1 MKTLHRVHPLAP
13 WLLALLLAPV
23 VVLAGRKPKEWTPD
37 IRPGDFV
44 ATVDN
49 RWFPLTPGRTYR
61 YENRSRGE
69 TLTIEVTT
77 RRKTVMGVS
86 TTVVLETGTED
97 GQLVEVSENWFAQD
111 RDGNVWYFG
120 EQTQDYVNGAPA
132 GTEGSWEAGVGGAV
146 PGIIMLAEPERG
158 DTYFQEHAP
167 GIAEDQA
174 SVLDL
179 SRSVS
184 TPHGSY
190 TDVLRTK
197 EWTALEPNSV
207 EHKYYAPGVGLVLE
221 EKGGERLELVAVE

>member
-1 MKTLHRVHPLAP
+1 
-13 WLLALLLAPV
+13 
-23 VVLAGRKPKEWTPD
+23 
-37 IRPGDFV
+37 
-44 ATVDN
+44 
-49 RWFPLTPGRTYR
+49 
-61 YENRSRGE
+61 
-69 TLTIEVTT
+69 
-77 RRKTVMGVS
+77 
-86 TTVVLETGTED
+86 
-97 GQLVEVSENWFAQD
+97 
-111 RDGNVWYFG
+111 
-120 EQTQDYVNGAPA
+120 
-132 GTEGSWEAGVGGAV
+132 
-146 PGIIMLAEPERG
+146 MLAEPERG

-221 EKGGERLELVAVE
+221 EKGGERLELVVVE